1 MYFLLCGSKFSYH
14 DRGWGFRCGDN
25 EVQYS
30 FGKPMTKKV
39 NQKIEFAHAQA
50 KPRVLRWF
58 LIERAV
64 KKGKVTCIINV
75 FFWELSH
82 QKCTNPWFAA
92 VCCEMF

>member
-1 MYFLLCGSKFSYH
+1 MDFLLCSSKFSHH

-50 KPRVLRWF
+50 KPRILRWF
-58 LIERAV
+58 LIEGTV
-64 KKGKVTCIINV
+64 KKGKYTCIIIV
-75 FFWELSH
+75 FF
-82 QKCTNPWFAA
+82 
-92 VCCEMF
+92 